1 MTKETRSLHIPLDMH
16 TKLKVEASKKGVKLR
31 DLIIELLNDYFKKEV
46 K

>member
-1 MTKETRSLHIPLDMH
+1 MTKENRSLNIVLLMH

-31 DLIIELLNDYFKKEV
+31 DLIIEILNDYFKKEV